1 MFKHGGTSVGVP
13 QNLSALKTPDVSVV
27 TALLLLSIE
36 EPVRQVCLKKSL
48 EISQMRRNGKPGDT
62 KEPTFVFLNT
72 VVSVTTL
79 PNF

>member
-13 QNLSALKTPDVSVV
+13 KNLSALKTPDVSVV

-48 EISQMRRNGKPGDT
+48 EISQIRRNGKPGDT